1 MACVDLLLLSDFNFE
16 VLTISRGPLV
26 AAAAAG
32 KRCGDRSSDRKFDFT
47 HYTLMPA
54 LKLSD
59 LNRYLAF

>member
-1 MACVDLLLLSDFNFE
+1 M
-16 VLTISRGPLV
+16 TISRAPLV
-26 AAAAAG
+26 VAAAG

-59 LNRYLAF
+59 LNRYLAFWIAELRSAIPGATNDVN